1 MSINIHGK
9 EYITVAERVKAIHE
23 AEKSFS
29 IITDLINND
38 PVVVKATVTTP
49 KGTFTG
55 ISYANFDKAIEKQSP
70 YEVAETSAVGR
81 ALGFAGY
88 GLVDDIASA
97 DEMYKAGVRP
107 TYSQVR
113 SSAKKEI
120 KKMTQEIDDLVL
132 DDEMLGGEEETT
144 YCPVCGGHIS
154 LREIEYCKSKGI
166 PVACFDCQKGTKI
179 VSQKPAL
186 DKAFASERK
195 SK

>member
-29 IITDLINND
+29 ITTELLNND
-38 PVVVKATVTTP
+38 PVVVKATVITP

-55 ISYANFDKAIEKQSP
+55 TSYANFDKAIEKQSP

-97 DEMYKAGVRP
+97 DEMYKAGVKP
-107 TYSQVR
+107 TFTQL
-113 SSAKKEI
+113 KK
-120 KKMTQEIDDLVL
+120 KAVAEIDDLVL
-132 DDEMLGGEEETT
+132 TDDILGGEEETS

-166 PVACFDCQKGTKI
+166 PVACFDCQKGTKLA
-179 VSQKPAL
+179 SQKPTL
-186 DKAFASERK
+186 DKVYAGERK
-195 SK
+195 NK